1 MTHQNPPTP
10 AMTHFTAAIF
20 CTAQA
25 LETLRHSIT
34 IRDDQLSVHASARL
48 RASIAAVD
56 RAFDQLEPSMTDEA
70 GRLAA
75 HLRTRVIET
84 LAGVPA
90 HLSGITA
97 IQHFLERFG
106 ARRG

>member
-1 MTHQNPPTP
+1 MPHQHPPTP
-10 AMTHFTAAIF
+10 AMMHFTASIF
-20 CTAQA
+20 GTAQA
-25 LETLRHSIT
+25 LETLRLSIA

-48 RASIAAVD
+48 RASLAAVD
-56 RAFDQLEPSMTDEA
+56 RAFDQLEPTMADEA

-90 HLSGITA
+90 QLSGITA
-97 IQHFLERFG
+97 IERVLERFG